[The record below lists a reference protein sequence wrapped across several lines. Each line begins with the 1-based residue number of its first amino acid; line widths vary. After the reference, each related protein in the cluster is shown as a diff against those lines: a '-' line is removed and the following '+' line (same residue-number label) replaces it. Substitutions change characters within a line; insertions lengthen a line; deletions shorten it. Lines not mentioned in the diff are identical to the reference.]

1 MFGNKV
7 AKEGEVITVF
17 VNDPENAANQQFSL
31 LYVKESFNIGQQMAA
46 FYDQVSPDQR
56 AMPTE
61 KALESFYIYLLK
73 KGLVDRPK
81 NTVIYLG
88 DHGKLPISIINEY
101 KYSVN
106 PIESVLDHLTQSLM
120 FQTKAFEN
128 HQGYR
133 IMLLGPS
140 GSLSEIAVEIM
151 HEELS
156 LGLIQVGIVFDRTLD
171 AVLNED
177 DVLTIRNTIAS
188 MLNVNQYPPGISI
201 GRMYINLMPLV
212 D

>member
-17 VNDPENAANQQFSL
+17 VNDPDNPANQQFSL
-31 LYVKESFNIGQQMAA
+31 LYVKVSFNIGQQMAL
-46 FYDQVSPDQR
+46 FYDQVPATQR
-56 AMPTE
+56 AQPTE
-61 KALESFYIYLLK
+61 KAMESFYIYLLK

-88 DHGKLPISIINEY
+88 DHGKLPVSIIDEY
-101 KYSVN
+101 KYSIN
-106 PIESVLDHLTQSLM
+106 PIEWILEHITQSLM
-120 FQTKAFEN
+120 FQTNTFLN

-151 HEELS
+151 HEDLS
-156 LGLIQVGIVFDRTLD
+156 LGMVQVGIVFDRTLD

-177 DVLTIRNTIAS
+177 DILAIRTTISKMFN
-188 MLNVNQYPPGISI
+188 LGQYPTGVSI
-201 GRMYINLMPLV
+201 GRMYINLLPLL